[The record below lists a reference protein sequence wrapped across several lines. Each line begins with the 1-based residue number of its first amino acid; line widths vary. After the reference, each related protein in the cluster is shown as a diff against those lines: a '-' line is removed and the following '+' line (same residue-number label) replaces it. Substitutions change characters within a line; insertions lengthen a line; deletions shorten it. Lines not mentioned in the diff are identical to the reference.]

1 MTEGCRPSW
10 PGRDDGRL
18 ARLGGAI
25 FPARWTLEDPRGRG
39 YFVFWSDPINDK
51 LVRALLMEP
60 ADDGREVAVST
71 PYAYRHRLSL
81 ERRHQWGGEVL
92 FYVCAGCQRPRRHL
106 YPWPVIDDRIVQD
119 LNPRCVQC
127 AGLRYLTQGIP
138 GGGPSTEPWHP
149 RAVSDA
155 RMVASEFPG
164 SLVISPG

>member
-1 MTEGCRPSW
+1 MTTVGLPDSAVRYFQ
-10 PGRDDGRL
+10 
-18 ARLGGAI
+18 LGGPLRIHA
-25 FPARWTLEDPRGRG
+25 AGVTSSSG
-39 YFVFWSDPINDK
+39 VDPINDK

-106 YPWPVIDDRIVQD
+106 YPWPVIDDRLVQD